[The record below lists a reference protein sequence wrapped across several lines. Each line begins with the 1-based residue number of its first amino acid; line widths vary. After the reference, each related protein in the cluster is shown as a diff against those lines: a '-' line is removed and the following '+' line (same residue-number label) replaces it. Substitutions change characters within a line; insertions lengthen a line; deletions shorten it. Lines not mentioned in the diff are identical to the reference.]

1 MTENV
6 TYTNRERWGSLG
18 SVLFGHFADGFDL
31 VLISYLFSPL
41 ALYFT
46 GKSTDL
52 APITLALTI
61 SLVFSAFGGL
71 LFGWIADRYGR
82 KVGLMLSIGIFGLT
96 TLAIAGVTQLW
107 QLYTLRA
114 LEGLGIGGEWGIGFA
129 QISEVWSKKT
139 RATGGGLLQSVF
151 IIGSIAGAI
160 TAGIAIS
167 AFGFANPLSWRYSF
181 VVAGII
187 GLIGVPVVK
196 FVLPESKQWLEYNRK
211 RKAGELPKD
220 YDVRSP
226 IIQVL
231 LSKEYRKY
239 AWIALMIGGAN
250 LFIYFSYA
258 SFMPTLLI
266 VDYHLSKAFT
276 GILINQFTE
285 ILILGQA
292 IAVPFYV
299 LNGWAADRFGRK
311 STAFVFGTF
320 YLVSVIAFLAVVLA
334 HTPYVSLVM
343 FSLFYAYTFVSIGQ
357 GVSAEYG
364 VWYSEHFPTKM
375 RSTATNFGYMVGR
388 GVAGGSAPLV
398 IPALYGALGGLSHLG
413 EAMGIA
419 MLVGAVVQLIGYFG
433 LKETKGTELTS
444 L

>member
-1 MTENV
+1 MTETI
-6 TYTNRERWGSLG
+6 TYTDRERWGSLG

-41 ALYFT
+41 AYYFT
-46 GKSTDL
+46 GNPHDL

-114 LEGLGIGGEWGIGFA
+114 IEGLGIGGEWGIGFA

-160 TAGIAIS
+160 TAGIAIQTLG
-167 AFGFANPLSWRYSF
+167 FGNPLTWRYSF
-181 VVAGII
+181 VVAGVI
-187 GLIGVPVVK
+187 GLIGVPIVK

-226 IIQVL
+226 ILQVL
-231 LSKEYRKY
+231 TSKDYRRY
-239 AWIALMIGGAN
+239 AWVALLIGGAN

-266 VDYHLSKAFT
+266 DSYHLVNSVP
-276 GILINQFTE
+276 ILINQFTM
-285 ILILGQA
+285 ILVIGQA

-320 YLVSVIAFLAVVLA
+320 YLVSVIAFLYTVLA
-334 HTPYVSLVM
+334 HVTYASLIM
-343 FSLFYAYTFVSIGQ
+343 FPLFYAYTFVSIGQ

-398 IPALYGALGGLSHLG
+398 IPALYGALGGITHLG
-413 EAMGIA
+413 MAMGIA

-433 LKETKGTELTS
+433 LRETKGTELTS

>member
-1 MTENV
+1 MTENL
-6 TYTNRERWGSLG
+6 TYTSRERWGSLG

-31 VLISYLFSPL
+31 VLISYLFVPL
-41 ALYFT
+41 SIYFHT
-46 GKSTDL
+46 NGDL

-71 LFGWIADRYGR
+71 LFGWVADRYGR

-114 LEGLGIGGEWGIGFA
+114 IEGLGIGGEWGIGFA
-129 QISEVWSKKT
+129 QISEVWNKKT

-160 TAGIAIS
+160 TAGIFIS
-167 AFGFANPLSWRYSF
+167 SLGFTNPVTWRYSF
-181 VVAGII
+181 VVAGLI

-231 LSKEYRKY
+231 LSKEFRKY
-239 AWIALMIGGAN
+239 AWVALLIGGAN

-266 VDYHLSKAFT
+266 VGYHLSKVPS

-285 ILILGQA
+285 VLILGQA

-311 STAFVFGTF
+311 ATAFVFGTF
-320 YLVSVIAFLAVVLA
+320 YLVSVIGFLYTVLQHSAFTSVL
-334 HTPYVSLVM
+334 M

-398 IPALYGALGGLSHLG
+398 IPALYGALGGITHLG

-433 LKETKGTELTS
+433 LKETIGTELTS

>member
-6 TYTNRERWGSLG
+6 TYTSRERWGSLG

-46 GKSTDL
+46 GNPHDL
-52 APITLALTI
+52 APITIALTI

-114 LEGLGIGGEWGIGFA
+114 IEGLGIGGEWGIGFA

-160 TAGIAIS
+160 TAGAAIS
-167 AFGFANPLSWRYSF
+167 ALGFANPLTWRYSF

-187 GLIGVPVVK
+187 GLVGVPVVK

-231 LSKEYRKY
+231 LSKDYRRY
-239 AWIALMIGGAN
+239 AWIALLIGGAN

-266 VDYHLSKAFT
+266 VGYGLSTAPI
-276 GILINQFTE
+276 GLLINQFTE

-334 HTPYVSLVM
+334 HTHYVSLLM

-398 IPALYGALGGLSHLG
+398 VPALYGALGGITHLG

-419 MLVGAVVQLIGYFG
+419 MLVGAIVQLIGYFG
-433 LKETKGTELTS
+433 LKETKGVDITS
-444 L
+444 I

>member
-1 MTENV
+1 MTDNV
-6 TYTNRERWGSLG
+6 TYTKKERYGSLG

-46 GKSTDL
+46 GSSLDL
-52 APITLALTI
+52 APITIALTI
-61 SLVFSAFGGL
+61 SLVFSAFGGI
-71 LFGWIADRYGR
+71 LFGWVADRYGR
-82 KVGLMLSIGIFGLT
+82 KVGLMLSIGIFGVT
-96 TLAIAGVTQLW
+96 TLATAGVTQLW

-129 QISEVWSKKT
+129 QISEVWSSKT

-151 IIGSIAGAI
+151 IIGSIAGAL
-160 TAGIAIS
+160 TAGIAIT
-167 AFGFANPLSWRYSF
+167 ALGFANPLSWRYSF
-181 VVAGII
+181 VVAGVI
-187 GLIGVPVVK
+187 GLVGVPVVK

-231 LSKEYRKY
+231 LNKDYRRY
-239 AWIALMIGGAN
+239 AWFALLIGGAN

-258 SFMPTLLI
+258 SFMPTLLAVGYGLRQPI
-266 VDYHLSKAFT
+266 GY
-276 GILINQFTE
+276 LINQFTL
-285 ILILGQA
+285 ILVLGQA

-311 STAFVFGTF
+311 STAIVFGAF
-320 YLVSVIAFLAVVLA
+320 YLVSVLAFMYTVIAHISYAGLI
-334 HTPYVSLVM
+334 M
-343 FSLFYAYTFVSIGQ
+343 FPLFYAYTFVSIGQ

-398 IPALYGALGGLSHLG
+398 IPFLYGALGGLAHLG
-413 EAMGIA
+413 MAMAIA
-419 MLVGAVVQLIGYFG
+419 MLVGAVVQLVGYFG
-433 LKETKGTELTS
+433 LKETKGIEITS